1 MAKIKTGED
10 FINEAIA
17 RAFDTRENWT
27 EEQWNEQI
35 QKRFEKGRD
44 IDSLRVTD
52 AADKSLLGAPDDH
65 LEAIKMMNRLD
76 RYIENENS
84 ASNRIMAIA
93 ARHVVFPKYEQILRN
108 NTLELIKSFRN
119 EIINDPQNTVSDKA
133 IREFDESVNA
143 ANKANFVNTEA
154 LQGTDAGDK
163 LKFNEIPSTTQH
175 AILYTIMGSFLDRDI
190 CRNKDGQVLVES
202 QAMKDILKEVN
213 DCAKDFYSAINN
225 EKGKEFKPND
235 EREKADYDFLKSR
248 FKVLN
253 DQVKTKCR
261 ASIENFS
268 TLENYAN
275 MDITPRIKEL
285 TLTLDK
291 NPIVKTTV
299 ESFVDKQKNGNLTPA
314 EIEWGESNIDYMVE
328 ALYTSDEL
336 RNLKKAGIDPA
347 MGILVDGKRLD
358 WNSVNNPSLQDK
370 AKLKCEIA
378 SKAMQGAKLEVTK
391 YDFDG
396 FGKYVPGETVPVE
409 TDLSMKTERRS
420 LWTIISQ
427 IFDFIFKR
435 NDKSKQVEQ
444 SEYDIDQSKIPSR
457 EKREEES
464 AKLNKTLDDYTDKGM
479 KMDIDFFGDIYK
491 AEGSPDQK
499 RDAISAGIIADCNY
513 TTSKSEVGAILRTM
527 GRSASRT
534 NIAIFYGLSRGNSLD
549 DIIADTPEG
558 EALRK
563 QIGRELVDVFK
574 VCKIDEFAKQNK
586 IDPESE
592 ETRKQYDKYI
602 LGKFE
607 NLEKVY
613 AKGCEEFVKL
623 PIPKLD
629 PNNHTAYINNIEK
642 NELMASLAKDI
653 EQVFVP
659 LQKIELDTTNPEV
672 KSTLDRTS
680 AVYNS
685 ALKTIMPVM
694 MISKTAENFTK
705 FMKSDDYINL
715 GQNVDVINI
724 ALAAKAK
731 SILTYFVNNS
741 DGIETIADLNK
752 NEDLCTSVIALGYGS
767 AGPDGILPQK
777 IADMEAKY
785 IAAELDAPKLVYYDP
800 EKKIFNNFNTIV
812 VDFSD
817 DIKKTKNDSAEFQSR
832 MNQFDAFLSDK
843 EKSLPL
849 SEKLDAIKEYQKAQ
863 LKLNAPH
870 SEKISFKELVNTK
883 QTITAKPKEA
893 VKVKEKSL
901 DMNGMKK

>member
-10 FINEAIA
+10 FIREAIT
-17 RAFDTRENWT
+17 RAFGTRENWT
-27 EEQWNEQI
+27 EEQWNAHI
-35 QKRFEKGRD
+35 QQRFEKGGD
-44 IDSLRVTD
+44 ADSLRVTD
-52 AADKSLLGAPDDH
+52 AADKLLLGTPDAH
-65 LEAIKMMNRLD
+65 LEAIKMMNKLD
-76 RYIENENS
+76 RYIENETGATS
-84 ASNRIMAIA
+84 RIMAIA
-93 ARHVVFPKYEQILRN
+93 ARHVAFPRYEQILRY
-108 NTLELIKSFRN
+108 NTLELINSFRD
-119 EIINDPQNTVSDKA
+119 EIINDPKNEVSDKA
-133 IREFDESVNA
+133 IREFDESVKT

-154 LQGTDAGDK
+154 LQGTDADDK
-163 LKFNEIPSTTQH
+163 LKFKDVPANTQH
-175 AILYTIMGSFLDRDI
+175 AILHTIIGSFLDREI
-190 CRNKDGQVLVES
+190 CRDKDGKVLAES
-202 QAMKDILKEVN
+202 QAMKDVLEEIN
-213 DCAKDFYSAINN
+213 DCAKNLFGAINS
-225 EKGKEFKPND
+225 EKGKEFAPNN
-235 EREKADYDFLKSR
+235 EREKADFEMLKNQ
-248 FKVLN
+248 FAPLN
-253 DQVKTKCR
+253 DQSK
-261 ASIENFS
+261 SIVRNSINSFS
-268 TLENYAN
+268 TLRKYAD
-275 MDITPRIKEL
+275 MDITPRPKEL

-299 ESFVDKQKNGNLTPA
+299 EAFVDKQKNGNLSPA

-328 ALYTSDEL
+328 ALYSSDEL

-391 YDFDG
+391 YNYDG
-396 FGKYVPGETVPVE
+396 FSKYVPGVTVPVK

-435 NDKSKQVEQ
+435 NEKSKQTEQ
-444 SEYDIDQSKIPSR
+444 SEYDFDQSKIPSR

-464 AKLNKTLDDYTDKGM
+464 AKLKKNVEDFIDKGLQ
-479 KMDIDFFGDIYK
+479 MDIDFFGDIYK
-491 AEGSPDQK
+491 SEGTPDQK
-499 RDAISAGIIADCNY
+499 RDAITAGILSDCNY
-513 TTSKSEVGAILRTM
+513 TTSKSEVGQVLKTM

-574 VCKIDEFAKQNK
+574 VCRIDKYAKQNK

-592 ETRKQYDKYI
+592 ETRKQYDNYI

-607 NLEKVY
+607 DLEKVY
-613 AKGCEEFVKL
+613 AKGCDEFVKL

-629 PNNHTAYINNIEK
+629 PNNHTEYINNIEK
-642 NELMASLAKDI
+642 NEIMTSLAKDI

-659 LQKIELDTTNPEV
+659 LQKIELDTKNPAV

-685 ALKTIMPVM
+685 ALETIMPVM
-694 MISKTAENFTK
+694 MVSKAAEKFTK

-715 GQNVDVINI
+715 GDNVNAVDVS
-724 ALAAKAK
+724 LAAKSK
-731 SILTYFVNNS
+731 SILTYFVKNS
-741 DGIETIADLNK
+741 DGIETVADLNK
-752 NEDLCTSVIALGYGS
+752 NEDLCTSIIALGYGS
-767 AGPDGILPQK
+767 VSPDGVLPQNT
-777 IADMEAKY
+777 ANMEAKY
-785 IAAELDAPKLVYYDP
+785 LAAETDEPKLVYYDP
-800 EKKIFNNFNTIV
+800 EKKILNNFNTII

-817 DIKKTKNDSAEFQSR
+817 DFDRTKNDSAQFRSK
-832 MNQFDAFLSDK
+832 MNQFDAFLSDE

-849 SEKLDAIKEYQKAQ
+849 SEKLDIIKGYQKEQ
-863 LKLNAPH
+863 LKLNAPQK
-870 SEKISFKELVNTK
+870 EKISFKELVDTK
-883 QTITAKPKEA
+883 ETKTVKPKEA
-893 VKVKEKSL
+893 AKAKEKSFE
-901 DMNGMKK
+901 MSGMKK

>member
-35 QKRFEKGRD
+35 QKRFDKGRD
-44 IDSLRVTD
+44 IDLLRVTD

-213 DCAKDFYSAINN
+213 DCAKDFFGAINN

-248 FKVLN
+248 FEVLN

-396 FGKYVPGETVPVE
+396 FGKYVPGETVPVK

-435 NDKSKQVEQ
+435 NDKSKQTEQ
-444 SEYDIDQSKIPSR
+444 GEYDIDQSKIPSR

-499 RDAISAGIIADCNY
+499 RDAISAGIIADCDY

-715 GQNVDVINI
+715 GQNVDVVNI

-785 IAAELDAPKLVYYDP
+785 IAAESDEPKLVYYDP

-817 DIKKTKNDSAEFQSR
+817 DIKRTKNDSAEFQSR

-870 SEKISFKELVNTK
+870 GEKISFKELVNTK